1 MVKRIIVSS
10 EVPQA
15 MGPYSQA
22 VEAEGGRLIFISGQV
37 PEDAKGNLIGKGD
50 IEKQT
55 KQVLKNIKSMVEQ
68 SGGSVAD
75 IVKITI
81 YMIDINP
88 SSYEVVARLRRE
100 FFHESNYPASTMV
113 EVRRLVSPDWLI
125 EIEAW
130 VVIQFNK

>member
-1 MVKRIIVSS
+1 MVKRIVVSNDA
-10 EVPQA
+10 PQP

-22 VEAEGGRLIFISGQV
+22 VAAEGGKLIFISGQV

-55 KQVLKNIKSMVEQ
+55 KQVLKNIKSMIEQ

-81 YMIDINP
+81 YMVDINP

-100 FFHESNYPASTMV
+100 YFHKGDYPASTMV

-130 VVIQFNK
+130 AVI